1 MDFSWWRK
9 AHERSAGSGS
19 GLATAPGQ
27 SMGDDC
33 AAGPEFNHS
42 PHECRDE
49 TQHHP
54 HHHRIELLPGHL
66 VDVPEASHWLLQE
79 LKCDDWYVACRNDH
93 QCVVRLTR
101 GGIPHFAVSFQCTP
115 AVDKAIYH
123 GSRAWSVSII
133 PLQNEHDLDAETLHR
148 VKAGLAGLNK
158 GPAATS

>member
-9 AHERSAGSGS
+9 AHERPAGSGA
-19 GLATAPGQ
+19 GLATVPDQ
-27 SMGDDC
+27 STRVEHTSGT
-33 AAGPEFNHS
+33 ESYHS
-42 PHECRDE
+42 QQECGE
-49 TQHHP
+49 EIQHHS

-133 PLQNEHDLDAETLHR
+133 PLQNEADLDGETLHR

-158 GPAATS
+158 GPAMA

>member
-9 AHERSAGSGS
+9 AHERPAGSGS

-27 SMGDDC
+27 SMGEARTSSPGSDRSAQDC
-33 AAGPEFNHS
+33 S
-42 PHECRDE
+42 DE

-54 HHHRIELLPGHL
+54 HHHRIEMLPGHL
-66 VDVPEASHWLLQE
+66 VDVPETSHWLLQE
-79 LKCDDWYVACRNDH
+79 LKCDDWFVACRNNH

-101 GGIPHFAVSFQCTP
+101 GGIPHYAVSFQCTP

-133 PLQNEHDLDAETLHR
+133 PLDNEADLDAETLHR

-158 GPAATS
+158 GPATT

>member
-9 AHERSAGSGS
+9 AHERPAGSRS
-19 GLATAPGQ
+19 GLATAPDQ
-27 SMGDDC
+27 SMGE
-33 AAGPEFNHS
+33 ARGSTPES
-42 PHECRDE
+42 DRSSQECGNE
-49 TQHHP
+49 IQHHP

-101 GGIPHFAVSFQCTP
+101 GGIPHYAVSFQCTL

-133 PLQNEHDLDAETLHR
+133 PLENEVDLDAETLHR

-158 GPAATS
+158 SPATT